1 MTIINMTRTFSVTV
15 GPIGGEDDYD
25 VEVLM
30 EIAIE
35 DGEAYF
41 LGGFAHNDQ
50 VERHTQLC
58 HKRHT
63 QLWHKCEEWVDDNQ
77 DEILDE
83 ARIDVWCAKGAAV
96 IERRV

>member
-1 MTIINMTRTFSVTV
+1 MTTLNITRTFNVTV

-30 EIAIE
+30 EIIVE

-41 LGGFAHNDQ
+41 AGGFAHHDQ
-50 VERHTQLC
+50 VE
-58 HKRHT
+58 RHT

-77 DEILDE
+77 DFLLDE
-83 ARIDVWCAKGAAV
+83 AGFDFWCAQGDAA
-96 IERRV
+96 IERRI